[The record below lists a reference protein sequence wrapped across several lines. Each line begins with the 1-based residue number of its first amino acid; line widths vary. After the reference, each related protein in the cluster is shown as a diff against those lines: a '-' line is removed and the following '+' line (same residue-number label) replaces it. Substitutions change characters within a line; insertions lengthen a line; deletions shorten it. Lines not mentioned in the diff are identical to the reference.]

1 MKKGKKTSIII
12 VNYNS
17 RSYLEICLQALLAN
31 TTSPYE
37 IIIVDNHSSDNSP
50 YYLKKL
56 RDPRIRVIFNPAN
69 WGFSKACN
77 QGLAE
82 ATGDLLV
89 TMNPDVVVPE
99 NWLPR
104 LSRHLDLNPRA
115 LVIGP
120 KSLGIGGSQWA
131 GPLCFSSRL
140 PAADRKFA
148 RLYRCMSEPAKFLI
162 GCLLLFDRRLLQIV
176 GNFDENL
183 VLGGDD
189 FDLSLRVRQAGYELR
204 IAKDLLIRHV
214 IHGSFNNSNP
224 QQNERLAT
232 ASWKH
237 FYRKWDKELK
247 EYGWKR
253 LFEDEYP
260 VFPHEEK
267 FRVLP
272 VFPGGAGR

>member
-1 MKKGKKTSIII
+1 MKQGKKTSIII

-31 TTSPYE
+31 TSSPFD
-37 IIIVDNHSSDNSP
+37 ILVIDNNSSDDSSF
-50 YYLKKL
+50 YLEKIK
-56 RDPRIRVIFNPAN
+56 DSRIRAIFNPSN
-69 WGFSKACN
+69 VGYSKACN
-77 QGLAE
+77 QGLAT
-82 ATGDLLV
+82 ATGDILV

-148 RLYRCMSEPAKFLI
+148 RLYRHMSEPAKFLI
-162 GCLLLFDRRLLQIV
+162 GCLLLFDRRLLQSV

-183 VLGGDD
+183 PLGGDD

-214 IHGSFNNSNP
+214 IHASFNNSNP
-224 QQNERLAT
+224 QQNEYLAA

-237 FYRKWDKELK
+237 FYHKWDKELK

-253 LFEDEYP
+253 LFEDESP
-260 VFPHEEK
+260 VFPGEEQ
-267 FRVLP
+267 FRALP